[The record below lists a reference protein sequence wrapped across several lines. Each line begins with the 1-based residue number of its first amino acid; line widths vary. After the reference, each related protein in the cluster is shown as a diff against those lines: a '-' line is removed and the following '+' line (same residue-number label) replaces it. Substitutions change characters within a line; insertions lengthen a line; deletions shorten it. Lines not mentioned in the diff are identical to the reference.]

1 MKKQSMVIIIA
12 IVIIGVGVVIYF
24 ITQGTK
30 TENANQNNNQAQLVT
45 NSVSNTSDAATQEN
59 TYIGDDFTLLKPAD
73 WMQSQISGTLVSFH
87 NSNEVQPEGSAAR
100 KINFKSYMAVS
111 FDMTNERLLPEINDF
126 LIAQIKASFPS
137 AELTASTDETVDG
150 QPAKFNVFTMSQQEV
165 DIIVLLAVIY
175 KGDKYYTIS
184 GNSTTDKWTEY
195 KDMFY
200 QTARSFIFNN

>member
-1 MKKQSMVIIIA
+1 MKKQSIVIIIA

-30 TENANQNNNQAQLVT
+30 TENANQNINQAQLVT
-45 NSVSNTSDAATQEN
+45 NSVSNTSNAATQEN

-87 NSNEVQPEGSAAR
+87 NSSEVQPEGSAAR

-111 FDMTNERLLPEINDF
+111 FDMTNERSLTEINDF
-126 LIAQIKASFPS
+126 TVDQIKASVPS
-137 AELTASTDETVDG
+137 AEVTASSDEMIDG
-150 QPAKFNVFTMSQQEV
+150 QTAMFNIFTMNQQEV
-165 DIIVLLAVIY
+165 DYTVFLAVIL
-175 KGDKYYTIS
+175 KGDKYYLVS
-184 GNSTTDKWTEY
+184 GNTTTDKWPDY

-200 QTARSFIFNN
+200 STARSLAF